1 MYPNDSILNAQ
12 FLHFKSVISP
22 IWCPK
27 SAMRSFHYGDSLD
40 LDFRWSTHP
49 KNKDNVLAK
58 TRTYFGFSTSILLT
72 VAVLLELTLSA
83 LSIPFVFGLFN
94 DIVLFC
100 NLSNGSIAAAFHY
113 MLTTLINYFS

>member
-1 MYPNDSILNAQ
+1 M
-12 FLHFKSVISP
+12 
-22 IWCPK
+22 
-27 SAMRSFHYGDSLD
+27 SFAGAYEIPMSKIH
-40 LDFRWSTHP
+40 
-49 KNKDNVLAK
+49 LALVGVNTSK
-58 TRTYFGFSTSILLT
+58 LPEGIPLKKKPRNYFGFSTSILLT

>member
-72 VAVLLELTLSA
+72 VAVLMIELTNVSPIYTVRYLVS
-83 LSIPFVFGLFN
+83 SMILFYS
-94 DIVLFC
+94 VTSQMVQLPLLF
-100 NLSNGSIAAAFHY
+100 
-113 MLTTLINYFS
+113 TTC